1 LYDFTRVAWGN
12 DKGGYFHPLFLR
24 GQPTLCKRMK
34 RRDPTLR
41 AVLSDSPYAATPD
54 FYKMPYSHENLPQK
68 VTQPKPCIKPF
79 NFPLV
84 LHMMLQECSADVAS
98 WDHSG
103 TCFFVWQDKLF
114 SSTCLLKFFPGYS
127 IPSFERE
134 LGAHGFY
141 CISTGKEKGGWYHK
155 FFRRNQLHLC
165 SQIGSLSVKHIQTD
179 AIHPHV
185 CCPSSMLGSQYS
197 ATLSYMPPA
206 IDGEPNITV
215 VNALLPNP
223 FPSNLP
229 ARNA

>member
-1 LYDFTRVAWGN
+1 MILPALRGEMT
-12 DKGGYFHPLFLR
+12 KGGYFHPLFLR

-114 SSTCLLKFFPGYS
+114 SSTCLLKYVQ
-127 IPSFERE
+127 
-134 LGAHGFY
+134 H
-141 CISTGKEKGGWYHK
+141 
-155 FFRRNQLHLC
+155 
-165 SQIGSLSVKHIQTD
+165 HIQLFFHLLSHLRILSD
-179 AIHPHV
+179 SFQAIAFRHLKENWGHTV
-185 CCPSSMLGSQYS
+185 FIAYQLEKRKEVGTTNFFAAINYTFAVRLVHCQWNISKLMQYIRMYV
-197 ATLSYMPPA
+197 AQA
-206 IDGEPNITV
+206 QC
-215 VNALLPNP
+215 
-223 FPSNLP
+223 
-229 ARNA
+229 